1 MTFNWQ
7 EGNTLEL
14 LINGEQ
20 FFPRVFECIRSA
32 KREILLETFI
42 VFADKVGIQLKDA
55 LLDAAGRGVRIEVTV
70 DGYGTAN
77 LDGEYIAQLLHAG
90 VHLRMFDPL
99 PRFLGMRINVFRR
112 LHRKIVV
119 VDGEVAFIGGINFSA
134 DHLMDYGPMA
144 KQDYAVEVRGPIVND
159 IRKTAQDILRRCAK
173 IDDLPTIGPITKHLG
188 GVRIKLVVRDN
199 ARHRTDIEIQYIRAL
214 RNAKERVTLAHA
226 YFLPSYR
233 LLREL
238 RNAAR
243 RGVEV
248 ILILQGEPDM
258 RWASM
263 FSSLLYN
270 YLLRDDVIIYEYCQ
284 RPLHGKVAVVD
295 SDWATVG
302 SSNLDPLSL
311 SLNLEANLVIADVAL
326 NEKLH
331 KHLNSLAADHCER
344 VSLQLAVRGYWWRA
358 PLIFVC
364 FHFLRHFPDFVGMLP
379 AHTPKLEQPVIAEIL
394 ESDDLQCSQEKL

>member
-1 MTFNWQ
+1 MTFDWQ
-7 EGNTLEL
+7 DGNKLQL

-20 FFPRVFECIRSA
+20 FFPRVFDCIRSA

-42 VFADKVGIQLKDA
+42 VFADKVGIELKDA
-55 LLDAAGRGVRIEVTV
+55 LLDAASRGVRIEVTV

-77 LDGEYIAQLLHAG
+77 LDGDYIADLVHAG
-90 VHLRMFDPL
+90 VHIRMFDPK
-99 PRFLGMRINVFRR
+99 PRFLGMRTNLFRR

-134 DHLMDYGPMA
+134 DHLMDYGPKA

-159 IRKTAQDILRRCAK
+159 IRKTGRDILRECAA
-173 IDDLPTIGPITKHLG
+173 IDDLPVIKPVTEHQGE
-188 GVRIKLVVRDN
+188 VRIKLVVRDN

-214 RNAKERVTLAHA
+214 RNARDRVTLAHA

-248 ILILQGEPDM
+248 TLILQGEPDM

-270 YLLRDDVIIYEYCQ
+270 YLLRHDVIIYEYCQ

-311 SLNLEANLVIADVAL
+311 SLNLEANLVISDPAL
-326 NEKLH
+326 NAQLH
-331 KHLNSLAADHCER
+331 KHLNSLATDHCDR
-344 VSLQLAVRGYWWRA
+344 ISLQLAVRGYWWRA
-358 PLIFVC
+358 PLIFIC
-364 FHFLRHFPDFVGMLP
+364 FHFLRHFPDLVGMLP
-379 AHTPKLEQPVIAEIL
+379 AHTPKLELPAIDENI
-394 ESDDLQCSQEKL
+394 EPDDLQCSQEKF